1 MMAEQQTY
9 PDVLVVGAGNA
20 ALCAAL
26 AAADAGARVLVLERA
41 PQDQR
46 GGNSAYTGGAFRMA
60 YDGVADIRRMVPDLS
75 AAQEA
80 ETDFGTY
87 DASQYFDD
95 LARLSGYRTD
105 MALAEILV
113 DESLDTADWMRGLG
127 VRFMPIYGRQA
138 FKSEG
143 RFRFWGGLTLEV
155 AGGGLG
161 LVESLHAAAAR
172 RGITVSYDTRALSLL
187 MDGETVTGVRARRDG
202 RDIDI
207 PAKAV
212 VLAAGGFHANAEW
225 RARYLGR
232 DWDLAKVRGSRFNTG
247 DGVRMAIDAGAMP
260 YGHWSGCHAVAYD
273 MAAPE
278 FGDLNLLGQQKNS
291 FPFGIMVNARGERF
305 FDEGADFRNYTYSRL
320 GHAVLAQPG
329 GIAWQVFDAQV
340 AHLLSDEYRI
350 RQITRVE
357 AGTLSELAGKLEG
370 VDPAGFLATV
380 AAYNGAVAVDVP
392 FDPTRR
398 DGRAATGLPV
408 PKSNW
413 ANRLEKPPFVAFG
426 VTCGI
431 TFTFGGVRTDGDGR
445 VMTVEGRAIPGLYA
459 AGEMVGGLYYDI
471 YPGGAGLMSGAVF
484 GRRAGAHAAGFGRE
498 MQP

>member
-1 MMAEQQTY
+1 MMAEQQMK

-20 ALCAAL
+20 AMCAAL
-26 AAADAGARVLVLERA
+26 AAAEKGASVLVLERA
-41 PQDQR
+41 PQEER
-46 GGNSAYTGGAFRMA
+46 GGNSAYTGGAFRMV

-75 AAQEA
+75 PAQEA

-87 DASQYFDD
+87 DAGQYFDD

-113 DESLDTADWMRGLG
+113 ADSLDTADWMRGLG

-138 FKSEG
+138 FKSDG

-172 RGITVSYDTRALSLL
+172 RGIVVQYDTRALSLL
-187 MDGETVTGVRARRDG
+187 TDGETVTGVRARTGG

-207 PAKAV
+207 PAGAV

-232 DWDLAKVRGSRFNTG
+232 DWDLAKVRGARFNTG
-247 DGVRMAIDAGAMP
+247 DGIRMAIAAGAMP

-329 GIAWQVFDAQV
+329 ALAWQVFDAQV

-357 AGTLSELAGKLEG
+357 AGSLEELAGKLEG

-380 AAYNGAVAVDVP
+380 AAYNRAVAVDVP

-398 DGRAATGLPV
+398 DGRSATGLNV

-413 ANRLEKPPFVAFG
+413 ANRLEKGPFVAFG

-445 VMTVEGRAIPGLYA
+445 VMTTEGRAIPGLYA

-484 GRRAGAHAAGFGRE
+484 GRRAGAHAAGIGRE
-498 MQP
+498 TH